1 MQSNKEHGA
10 SLPDERKQTDKSLE
24 AERSKTDT
32 SLLAGRKRRERE
44 TDEAVLSNRI
54 EADQVRNQTRL
65 DSDSSTGPNSP
76 DSDELLLQERQS
88 ADETLDTERRR
99 VDAILEAERM
109 QKENDERGLFRTE
122 RKETDKNLTNERSK
136 TDVEVSRGK
145 AELTTRD
152 EFLAIVSHDLRNP
165 LGSITM
171 AADYLCEKLSYTTA
185 DEDTKELL
193 DIIKRNA
200 GQANRLISD
209 LMDMERI
216 AAGKLSLQVK
226 THITSEIIQDSIN
239 SFQAHALKKK
249 LLLSANSEIYA
260 VPVVKC
266 DRDRISQVFS
276 NLIGNAIKFTP
287 NGGSIT
293 LSARVFDSR
302 VEISIA
308 DSGPGIPEDMLQKV
322 FGRFLQ
328 IGKNDR
334 NGLGLGLYIS
344 KMIVEA
350 HFGRMWVESKLGQG
364 STFYFTLP
372 L

>member
-1 MQSNKEHGA
+1 MQSNEKHVV

-24 AERSKTDT
+24 AERSKSDL
-32 SLLAGRKRRERE
+32 SQSAGRKRRERE
-44 TDEAVLSNRI
+44 ADKAVENNRA
-54 EADQVRNQTRL
+54 EADQVRNQTRH
-65 DSDSSTGPNSP
+65 DSDSSTGTHNLA
-76 DSDELLLQERQS
+76 SDELLLERQS
-88 ADETLDTERRR
+88 SDETLDTERRQA
-99 VDAILEAERM
+99 DSILGEERM
-109 QKENDERGLFRTE
+109 QKENDERGHFKAE

-136 TDVEVSRGK
+136 TDIEVSRGK

-165 LGSITM
+165 LGSIAM

-350 HFGRMWVESKLGQG
+350 HFGRLWVESKLGHG